1 MKMSEIKHQF
11 ASNLVKLRKAK
22 KMNQQELGEAI
33 HYSFKAISK
42 WENEE
47 TMPDIEV
54 LTTIAEYFGVTVDE
68 LISSEN
74 ILRKTNKKRN
84 RFYITLSS
92 ALLPY
97 FVALLVFAFL
107 YIFSVPKHY
116 ICFSFGA
123 MASAI
128 TLIVFT
134 SLWYDKPFSYI
145 SVVYLIFATGLSVLL
160 LFDFAYWWII
170 LLIAIALSIL
180 FFVFFKIRFYGKPK
194 NK

>member
-1 MKMSEIKHQF
+1 MKMSDIKHTF
-11 ASNLVKLRKAK
+11 ASNLVKLRKAR
-22 KMNQQELGEAI
+22 KMNQQEFGEAI

-54 LTTIAEYFGVTVDE
+54 LTNVAEFFDVTVDE
-68 LISSEN
+68 LIGSDN
-74 ILRKTNKKRN
+74 ILRKTNKRRN

-92 ALLPY
+92 ALLPF

-107 YIFSVPKHY
+107 FIFSVPKHY
-116 ICFSFGA
+116 LCFSFGA

-134 SLWYDKPFSYI
+134 SLWYKKAYTYI
-145 SVVYLIFATGLSVLL
+145 SVVYLIIATGLSIIL
-160 LFDFAYWWII
+160 LFDFSYWWIV
-170 LLIAIALSIL
+170 LIIVVALSLL
-180 FFVFFKIRFYGKPK
+180 FLAFFKIKFSEK
-194 NK
+194 

>member
-1 MKMSEIKHQF
+1 MSDIKHTF
-11 ASNLVKLRKAK
+11 ASNLVKLRKAR
-22 KMNQQELGEAI
+22 KMNQQEFGEAI

-54 LTTIAEYFGVTVDE
+54 LTNVAEFFDVTVDE
-68 LISSEN
+68 LIGSDN
-74 ILRKTNKKRN
+74 ILRKTNKRRN

-92 ALLPY
+92 ALLPF

-107 YIFSVPKHY
+107 FIFSVPKHY
-116 ICFSFGA
+116 LCFSFGA

-134 SLWYDKPFSYI
+134 SLWYKKAYTYI
-145 SVVYLIFATGLSVLL
+145 SVVYLIIATGLSIIL
-160 LFDFAYWWII
+160 LFDFSYWWIV
-170 LLIAIALSIL
+170 LIIVVALSLL
-180 FFVFFKIRFYGKPK
+180 FLAFFKIKFSAK
-194 NK
+194 